1 MNAVIQV
8 WKSRNLEIADENT
21 IKTRINRLL
30 QDADKLGKSTRDMKK
45 PKFIAD
51 NQAKFDVVFD
61 IAKSP
66 VKVTPA
72 KPDPSNQ
79 TNENLD
85 DSMVQSMFLVSPLK

>member
-8 WKSRNLEIADENT
+8 WKSRNIEIADENT

-30 QDADKLGKSTRDMKK
+30 QDADKLVKSTRDMKK

-51 NQAKFDVVFD
+51 KQAKFDVVFD

-66 VKVTPA
+66 VKNAPVRA
-72 KPDPSNQ
+72 GPSKE
-79 TNENLD
+79 TRENHD
-85 DSMVQSMFLVSPLK
+85 DSTVNVFLVSPLK

>member
-45 PKFIAD
+45 QKFIAD

-61 IAKSP
+61 ISKSP
-66 VKVTPA
+66 VKVAPNKEKTE
-72 KPDPSNQ
+72 SH
-79 TNENLD
+79 D
-85 DSMVQSMFLVSPLK
+85 DSTVNVF